1 MKEAATDAVS
11 RNRLYW
17 KCRRGLLELDIVL
30 QRFIPILRDEDVRPL
45 HDLLDLPDNDLWD
58 IIAGRSDDY
67 DPRFEQTVARLR
79 AA

>member
-1 MKEAATDAVS
+1 MDGVA

-30 QRFIPILRDEDVRPL
+30 QRFIPTLKDEDLQPL
-45 HDLLDLPDNDLWD
+45 VDLLDLPDNDLLD
-58 IIAGRSDDY
+58 IIMGRSDRY
-67 DPRFEQTVARLR
+67 DRRFVETVARLR

>member
-1 MKEAATDAVS
+1 MDAAA

-30 QRFIPILRDEDVRPL
+30 QRYLAKRPDDHL
-45 HDLLDLPDNDLWD
+45 LFELLDLPDNDLWD
-58 IIAGRSDDY
+58 IIAGRSEEY
-67 DPRFEQTVARLR
+67 DRKFDETVARLR